1 MTNSL
6 RLVCFTLGVVLA
18 ACNGNDGGRL
28 APPSDVHG
36 PAVGDRDVHSGTVA
50 TVKDEPSIYND
61 NVFVLPVPEN
71 LAIDRLPFRKYASR
85 FYDYFDDD
93 FDFLMFVSNLEDGQ
107 HGYFGIYYTVM
118 NDTAGIGLATYSNTA
133 AWGSDSRLQ
142 GVLHFPRFDL
152 LRGGPSL
159 HELMHRWANYVI
171 PPNPSRAHWGFS
183 SVDGQLGGF
192 HLGSLVE
199 LGNSRYAAGDFG
211 IGANGG
217 NSVLYSPIELYLAG
231 FLPLEE
237 VADLTIAEDGEWLL
251 DENGDDVRTDS
262 GHPIFTANQLTIHT
276 AEDLVAEHGER
287 VPAYPHAQREFRA
300 AAILLIDEDHPAVS
314 RKLDRLSEDVSW
326 FSEDSPGG
334 RSLYNFFGATG
345 GRATIEMDDL
355 LRYNTRIPVSG
366 TNGQLSSEPPS
377 RRP

>member
-1 MTNSL
+1 MTTVRSRPHAAVVTNSL
-6 RLVCFTLGVVLA
+6 GLACFATVVMLA
-18 ACNGNDGGRL
+18 ASQGND
-28 APPSDVHG
+28 
-36 PAVGDRDVHSGTVA
+36 GTVA
-50 TVKDEPSIYND
+50 TIDDEPSIYND

-71 LAIDRLPFRKYASR
+71 LATDRLPFRKYASR

-107 HGYFGIYYTVM
+107 PGYFGIYYTVM
-118 NDTAGIGLATYSNTA
+118 NDTAGIGIATYSHTA
-133 AWGSDSRLQ
+133 AWGSDARLQ

-159 HELMHRWANYVI
+159 HELMHRWANHVI

-192 HLGSLVE
+192 DLASLVD

-217 NSVLYSPIELYLAG
+217 NSVPYSPIELYLAG

-237 VADLTIAEDGEWLL
+237 VPDLTIAEDGEWLL

-262 GHPIFTANQLTIHT
+262 GHPIFTASQLTVHT

-300 AAILLIDEDHPAVS
+300 AAILLIDEDHPAVRS
-314 RKLDRLSEDVSW
+314 KLDRLSEDVSW
-326 FSEDSPGG
+326 FSENSPGG
-334 RSLYNFFGATG
+334 LSLYNFFGATG
-345 GRATIEMDDL
+345 GRATIGMDDL
-355 LRYNTRIPVSG
+355 LRYNTGIPVRAIDGQPSSG
-366 TNGQLSSEPPS
+366 PPS
-377 RRP
+377 P

>member
-6 RLVCFTLGVVLA
+6 WLVCLALTLVLA
-18 ACNGNDGGRL
+18 ASNGDDPGEP
-28 APPSDVHG
+28 APPAD
-36 PAVGDRDVHSGTVA
+36 DTVA
-50 TVKDEPSIYND
+50 TIKDEPSIYND
-61 NVFVLPVPEN
+61 NVFVLPVLES
-71 LAIDRLPFRKYASR
+71 LATDRLPFRKYASR

-107 HGYFGIYYTVM
+107 PGYFGIYYTVM
-118 NDTAGIGLATYSNTA
+118 NDTAGIGLATYTNTA
-133 AWGSDSRLQ
+133 AWGSDARLQ

-159 HELMHRWANYVI
+159 HELMHRWANHVI

-192 HLGSLVE
+192 DLASLVD

-217 NSVLYSPIELYLAG
+217 NSVPYSPIELYLAG
-231 FLPLEE
+231 FLPLGE
-237 VADLTIAEDGEWLL
+237 VPDLTIAEDGEWLL

-262 GHPIFTANQLTIHT
+262 GHPIFTASRLTIQP

-300 AAILLIDEDHPAVS
+300 AAILLIDEDHPAVRS
-314 RKLDRLSEDVSW
+314 KLDRLSEDVSW
-326 FSEDSPGG
+326 FSENSPGG
-334 RSLYNFFGATG
+334 RSLPDGHGLYNFFGATG
-345 GRATIEMDDL
+345 GRATIGMGDL
-355 LRYNTRIPVSG
+355 QRYNTRIPVIG
-366 TNGQLSSEPPS
+366 IDGQLSSKAPS
-377 RRP
+377 P

>member
-61 NVFVLPVPEN
+61 NVFVLPVPES
-71 LAIDRLPFRKYASR
+71 LATDRLPFRKYASR
-85 FYDYFDDD
+85 FYDHFDDD
-93 FDFLMFVSNLEDGQ
+93 FDFLMFVSNLEGGDQ
-107 HGYFGIYYTVM
+107 HGYFGIYFTVM

-133 AWGSDSRLQ
+133 AWGSAARLQ
-142 GVLHFPRFDL
+142 GVMHFPRPDL
-152 LRGGPSL
+152 IHGGPSL
-159 HELMHRWANYVI
+159 HELMHRWANYVVG
-171 PPNPSRAHWGFS
+171 PNPSRAHSGFS

-192 HLGSLVE
+192 HLADLVD
-199 LGNSRYAAGDFG
+199 LGNGQYSAGKFG

-217 NSVLYSPIELYLAG
+217 NTVPYNPIELYLAG
-231 FLPLEE
+231 FLPLGE
-237 VADLTIAEDGEWLL
+237 VPDLTIAEDGEWLL
-251 DENGDDVRTDS
+251 DENGDDVRADS
-262 GHPIFTANQLTIHT
+262 GHPIFTASQLTIYT

-287 VPAYPHAQREFRA
+287 VPAYPHAQRDFRA

-314 RKLDRLSEDVSW
+314 RKLATLSEDVSW
-326 FSEDSPGG
+326 FSEDTPGG

-345 GRATIEMDDL
+345 GRAMIEMDDL
-355 LRYNTRIPVSG
+355 LRYNTRIPVRAIDGQPSSG
-366 TNGQLSSEPPS
+366 SPS
-377 RRP
+377 P